1 MKTNMINV
9 YREYTM
15 INIANSESNTDC
27 LVGTST
33 GRKHYEKRNRV

>member
-1 MKTNMINV
+1 
-9 YREYTM
+9 M

-33 GRKHYEKRNRV
+33 GRKQYEKRNRVWTLIFLYGRN